1 MVETSFQV
9 VHLFL
14 SLSRTETEK
23 TDVKNPF
30 SYRIGIKDKNHDDHV
45 FYSSGSGSATVV
57 TPLSGYSSA
66 SALTVSH

>member
-14 SLSRTETEK
+14 SLSRTETEE